1 MRDRRNDM
9 REMIKNYI
17 IKFENSFFSRVVRR
31 SLSIMIPLLLVGGL
45 ACAVRN
51 FPIPA
56 YQHMMLYG
64 NLHPLYV
71 FLTMIYNGTFG
82 LFSVLLAVAIACS
95 YAMERNEALESVILY
110 VMVVVVAFGIQI
122 NIGTEKFDSAAL
134 GAKGCFAAMVVSY
147 LACEIYM
154 RLCRLHGLCLER
166 YTAGMTGVC
175 VPAIRAFF
183 PVLIVTVISAG
194 VNFGVGKLTGNYG
207 AYRVFNQILYGLF
220 QHISDHSNFLSGLM
234 YTVAVHLMWF
244 FGIHGSHVLES
255 VAVHNFM
262 VSRQEI
268 FSKSF
273 YDVFVAMGGCG
284 TTICVLLALLLF
296 FRKERTGKLAGLAS
310 FTVIFNMNEMLTF
323 GIPIILNP
331 ILFIPFLMTPVISY
345 CLAYA
350 ATALGIVPMVTHEVI
365 WSTPVIFGGYL
376 ATGSVAGIVMQ
387 LVNIAVGT
395 AIYVPFLRWNQRM
408 EVTRAKEHVQVLV
421 RELQEKEE
429 QIETPVFLSRGDH
442 IGTISRTLLMDL
454 KQAIRNGDLYML
466 YQPQV
471 YRDGTCIGAE
481 ALLRWKHPVYGMIYP
496 PLIIY
501 LAEAGQILPELE
513 HFIIQRVVSDIA
525 EVKRNYSSDFK
536 VSVNLTAHSL
546 LWEVETYIRKM
557 LEKYEVDPRMLWIE
571 ITEQDILLQT
581 DVVVRKLNEFKQQG
595 HKLLIDDFGM
605 GHTSLLYLQSEYFDV
620 VKLDGSLTR
629 SLLTSK
635 TNQKIVRSII
645 ELGDELGVKVIAE
658 YVEDEAQKD
667 LLEKLGCHCYQGYLY
682 SKPVELEQFITYM
695 TEKNQV

>member
-1 MRDRRNDM
+1 M
-9 REMIKNYI
+9 RETIKRQI
-17 IKFENSFFSRVVRR
+17 LKFENSFFSRVVRR
-31 SLSIMIPLLLVGGL
+31 ALSMMIPLVLAGGM
-45 ACAVRN
+45 ACAIRN
-51 FPIPA
+51 FPIPG
-56 YQHMMLYG
+56 YQQMMSYG
-64 NLHPLYV
+64 ILHPLYL
-71 FLTMIYNGTFG
+71 FLTMIYSGTFG
-82 LFSVLLAVAIACS
+82 MFSMALVVALACS
-95 YAMERNEALESVILY
+95 YAMERNEALESVVLY
-110 VMVVVVAFGIQI
+110 VVVAVVAFGVQI
-122 NIGTEKFDSAAL
+122 NIGTEKFDSTAL

-147 LACEIYM
+147 LACECYM
-154 RLCRLHGLCLER
+154 RLCRLQVLRLER

-175 VPAIRAFF
+175 VPAVRAFF
-183 PVLIVTVISAG
+183 PLLIVTTISAAI
-194 VNFGVGKLTGNYG
+194 NFGVGRLTGIYG
-207 AYRVFNQILYGLF
+207 AYRVFNHLLYELF
-220 QHISDHSNFLSGLM
+220 QNISAQSNFLSGLM
-234 YTVAVHLMWF
+234 YTVAVNMMWF
-244 FGIHGSHVLES
+244 FGLHGSHILES
-255 VAVHNFM
+255 VAVHNFT
-262 VSRQEI
+262 VARHEI

-273 YDVFVAMGGCG
+273 YDVFVSMGGCG

-310 FTVIFNMNEMLTF
+310 FTVIFNLNEMLTF

-331 ILFIPFLMTPVISY
+331 ILFVPFVMTPVISY
-345 CLAYA
+345 CLAYG
-350 ATALGIVPMVTHEVI
+350 ATALGLVPMVTREVI

-376 ATGSVAGIVMQ
+376 ATRSVAGIVLQ
-387 LVNIAVGT
+387 LVSITIGVAF
-395 AIYVPFLRWNQRM
+395 YYPFLKWNQRM
-408 EVTRAKEHVQVLV
+408 EVMRAKEHVHVLV
-421 RELQEKEE
+421 QELQEKEE

-442 IGTISRTLLMDL
+442 IGTISRILLLDL
-454 KQAIRNGDLYML
+454 KHAIKNRELYML

-471 YRDGTCIGAE
+471 YKDGTCIGAE

-501 LAEAGQILPELE
+501 LAEAGQILPDLE
-513 HFIIQRVVSDIA
+513 HFIIEKVVSDIA
-525 EVKRNYSSDFK
+525 EIKKQYAADFK

-546 LWEVETYIRKM
+546 LWEVETYIGQM
-557 LEKYEVDPRMLWIE
+557 LEKYGVDPRMLWIE

-581 DVVVRKLNEFKQQG
+581 DVVVRKLKEFKQRG

-629 SLLTSK
+629 PLLTST

-658 YVEDEAQKD
+658 YVEDKEQKD
-667 LLEKLGCHCYQGYLY
+667 LLEKLGCNCYQGYLY